1 MLIFRIL
8 LAVFFI
14 IIATYSGI
22 VIADYGFT
30 LFPIF
35 INDMLSM
42 TWSGQFNLD
51 FSLYLALSGIWI
63 AWRQRFSLIGIVL
76 GVIASILGM
85 AVFAPYLLAAT
96 FKAEGDIKTVLLGE
110 NWADR

>member
-1 MLIFRIL
+1 MSIFRVL
-8 LAVFFI
+8 LVAFFVI
-14 IIATYSGI
+14 IGSYTTI

-35 INDMLSM
+35 INDILSL

-63 AWRQRFSLIGIVL
+63 AWRHEFSAGGIAV
-76 GVIASILGM
+76 GIAASILGM
-85 AVFAPYLLAAT
+85 VVFAPYLLVSLSRAN
-96 FKAEGDIKTVLLGE
+96 GDIKTLLLGSK
-110 NWADR
+110 